1 MLTKSVSNFN
11 IDFNQFQGQ
20 ALLILT
26 KIGWLYI
33 LEIGHNIIVFSFF
46 RNCIC
51 LKVTKVG
58 NTDFYVERN
67 SNTIS
72 KKVETVYIDIKTNI
86 IINNFLHT
94 FYSFNTK
101 TIQFCKEIIQR
112 NQFLMLNLFS
122 KDFIQWKHKNLS
134 FGRWIPNMGN
144 D

>member
-101 TIQFCKEIIQR
+101 TIQFCKEIIQKSV
-112 NQFLMLNLFS
+112 FYVELIL
-122 KDFIQWKHKNLS
+122 
-134 FGRWIPNMGN
+134 
-144 D
+144 